1 MRTNSSFFLFF
12 FEKALTLL
20 TIKIII
26 ENKFIE
32 KPTISIVSKL
42 NIEFVEVQKHAK
54 NVPQEEH

>member
-26 ENKFIE
+26 ENKFIFIDVFE
-32 KPTISIVSKL
+32 VIVVV
-42 NIEFVEVQKHAK
+42 FD
-54 NVPQEEH
+54 